1 MDKEL
6 REKWGEG
13 EVYGEDISWWRKEK
27 TETKTEG
34 LRKVTGDGEEKD
46 RLARQAELFGDDF
59 TPSINQ
65 LSPLLSLLPLP
76 VAWHGPE
83 GVVALSHAL

>member
-1 MDKEL
+1 MAWRDFL
-6 REKWGEG
+6 
-13 EVYGEDISWWRKEK
+13 VDLDIFVVRTGWIKSYA
-27 TETKTEG
+27 TEG